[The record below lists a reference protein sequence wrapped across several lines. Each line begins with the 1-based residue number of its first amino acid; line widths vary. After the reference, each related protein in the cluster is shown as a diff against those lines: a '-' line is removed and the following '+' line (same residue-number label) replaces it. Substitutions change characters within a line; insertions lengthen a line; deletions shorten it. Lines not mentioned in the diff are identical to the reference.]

1 MYTLNVLHIGNVY
14 ILDFF
19 ISAYAFWFMRFDK
32 HVIYMMYVQ
41 VHETAL
47 NNHMYITVLDVV
59 YADKGAYPHETV

>member
-1 MYTLNVLHIGNVY
+1 
-14 ILDFF
+14 
-19 ISAYAFWFMRFDK
+19 MRFDK